1 MFDSEMPIKQ
11 KHLDLISIINRR
23 IMAKFRL
30 KATSKAGKSI
40 KTEFEAGTKKD
51 AKAKV
56 DRLVQ
61 KNGISVQSLEKKELY
76 EYKVQKPGKKKI
88 SGEKEAY
95 NKEELERALTKLGY
109 KVLRINKK
117 LFDFKGGVPT
127 QDVVTFVSLSSD
139 LLNQQL
145 PYDEILGLLYEDTQ
159 NKRMKEVIKEIQ
171 KDLKDGKEGEEVYG
185 KHEDVFGK
193 FAAYMLSVAST
204 SGNMAQVFQSTA
216 KFLERDAEFKKNL
229 RRSLLMPTVTVLA
242 VVATILFYVGYI
254 FPATAELFLEF
265 DIALPPMTA
274 ATLELSYWLQDN
286 WIMLTLA
293 HVVPI
298 SVFIWWV
305 KTPKGKLWLDQY
317 IIRIPVIGD
326 LLHKTSIEIFSRVFY
341 TLYSG
346 SGQNID
352 VIRVASEAC
361 RNTYM
366 EKRIKE
372 VAIKMM
378 LKDGAGLVESMEA
391 TGVFSNTAISRF
403 RLGAESGALRENA
416 KQLAEYYEIQTTY
429 KMESVID
436 TINLF
441 INLFIMIALIAI
453 TIVSSE
459 AAIIQPN

>member
-1 MFDSEMPIKQ
+1 MPIKQ

-127 QDVVTFVSLSSD
+127 NEIVTFVSLSAD
-139 LLNQQL
+139 LLRQQL
-145 PYDEILGLLYEDTQ
+145 SYDEILDLLYEDTE
-159 NKRMKEVIKEIQ
+159 NKKMKDVIKEIQ
-171 KDLKDGKEGEEVYG
+171 KDLKDGKEGSEVYG

-204 SGNMAQVFQSTA
+204 SGNMALVFESTA

-242 VVATILFYVGYI
+242 VVATVLFYVGYI

-274 ATLELSYWLQDN
+274 ATLEISYWLQDN

-293 HVVPI
+293 HIVPI
-298 SVFIWWV
+298 SVFIWYV
-305 KTPKGKLWLDQY
+305 KTPKGKLMLDQY
-317 IIRIPVIGD
+317 IIKIPVIGD

-453 TIVSSE
+453 TVVSSE